1 LSNGGELAI
10 KLLKKSEQGVTE
22 FLNEVV
28 LLTSVKHKNLV
39 TLKGCC
45 LHGVQR
51 LLVYEFV
58 ENQNLAEVLW
68 GMVTFQSYHEVFACT
83 IMKTIQINIL

>member
-10 KLLKKSEQGVTE
+10 KLLKKSEQGVSE
-22 FLNEVV
+22 FLNEIV
-28 LLTSVKHKNLV
+28 LLTSVKHKNLM

-58 ENQNLAEVLW
+58 EKQNVAEVLW
-68 GMVTFQSYHEVFACT
+68 GMVTFPSHYEVFACT
-83 IMKTIQINIL
+83 MMKTIQTNIL

>member
-10 KLLKKSEQGVTE
+10 KLLKKSEQRVTE
-22 FLNEVV
+22 FLNEIVF
-28 LLTSVKHKNLV
+28 LMSVKHNNLM
-39 TLKGCC
+39 TLKGCSI
-45 LHGVQR
+45 HGVQR

-68 GMVTFQSYHEVFACT
+68 GMVTFQSHYEVLAC
-83 IMKTIQINIL
+83 IMMKTIQINNL

>member
-10 KLLKKSEQGVTE
+10 KLFKKSKQGVTE
-22 FLNEVV
+22 CLNEIV

-58 ENQNLAEVLW
+58 ENQNLAEALW
-68 GMVTFQSYHEVFACT
+68 GMVIFQSHYEVFACKL
-83 IMKTIQINIL
+83 MKTIQINNL

>member
-1 LSNGGELAI
+1 MSNGRELVI

-22 FLNEVV
+22 FLNEIV

-58 ENQNLAEVLW
+58 DNQNLAEVLW
-68 GMVTFQSYHEVFACT
+68 GMVIFQSHYEVFACT
-83 IMKTIQINIL
+83 MIKTVQFNIL

>member
-1 LSNGGELAI
+1 MSNGGELAI
-10 KLLKKSEQGVTE
+10 KWLKKSEQGVTE
-22 FLNEVV
+22 FLNEIV

-39 TLKGCC
+39 TLKGC

-51 LLVYEFV
+51 LHVYEFV

-68 GMVTFQSYHEVFACT
+68 GMVTIQSHYEVFACT
-83 IMKTIQINIL
+83 MTKTVQINIL

>member
-22 FLNEVV
+22 FLNEIV

-45 LHGVQR
+45 IHSVQR
-51 LLVYEFV
+51 LLVYELV

-68 GMVTFQSYHEVFACT
+68 GMVTFQSHYEMFAC
-83 IMKTIQINIL
+83 IMMKTIQINNL

>member
-1 LSNGGELAI
+1 MAI
-10 KLLKKSEQGVTE
+10 KLLKKSEQGVIE
-22 FLNEVV
+22 FLNEIV
-28 LLTSVKHKNLV
+28 LLMIVKHRNLV

-68 GMVTFQSYHEVFACT
+68 GMVIFQSHYEVFACT
-83 IMKTIQINIL
+83 MMKTVQINIL

>member
-1 LSNGGELAI
+1 LSNGRELAI
-10 KLLKKSEQGVTE
+10 KLLKKSEQRVTE
-22 FLNEVV
+22 FLNEIV

-45 LHGVQR
+45 LHSVQR

-68 GMVTFQSYHEVFACT
+68 GMVIFQSHYQFFACT
-83 IMKTIQINIL
+83 MMKTIQINIL

>member
-1 LSNGGELAI
+1 MSNGRELVI

-22 FLNEVV
+22 FLNEIV

-58 ENQNLAEVLW
+58 DNQNLAEVLW
-68 GMVTFQSYHEVFACT
+68 GMVIFQSHYEVFPCT
-83 IMKTIQINIL
+83 MIKTVQINIL

>member
-1 LSNGGELAI
+1 LSTGGELAI
-10 KLLKKSEQGVTE
+10 KLLKKSKQGVTE
-22 FLNEVV
+22 FLNEIV
-28 LLTSVKHKNLV
+28 LLTSVRHKNLV

-45 LHGVQR
+45 VHGVQR

-68 GMVTFQSYHEVFACT
+68 GMVAFQSHYEVFACT
-83 IMKTIQINIL
+83 MTKTIEINIL

>member
-10 KLLKKSEQGVTE
+10 KLFKKSEQGVAE
-22 FLNEVV
+22 FLNEIV
-28 LLTSVKHKNLV
+28 LLTSVKQKNLI

-51 LLVYEFV
+51 FLVYEFV
-58 ENQNLAEVLW
+58 ENQNRAEILW
-68 GMVTFQSYHEVFACT
+68 GMVTF
-83 IMKTIQINIL
+83 